1 MNKKIL
7 ITENDLSNLIK
18 GLNNDKNYNTIDL
31 HEQYK
36 ESGWKRFWSA
46 SSNPTDLG
54 LRLLF
59 PDLEKLRNVVSND
72 SMPALQRFFQLKVFK
87 PKVFD
92 TKNNEGYIK
101 DSNTKL
107 HSISELSKILDS
119 VISKKKTFSSI
130 EHLLPGKLPTNV
142 NFKDELRKHLG
153 HIEAEMDSE
162 ELQVTP
168 YEVDYDDRYS
178 NQDDRYSNQDD
189 RRRDYI
195 DVEAIEKF
203 ENFPWEENF
212 TNNTL
217 MDWAN
222 DDSIDWELVFGRN
235 YYDNIEKMDQNK
247 KVAKLTSVIINA
259 INGNNYEY
267 IPRKGFGRIL
277 DKDNLPIQNFKQFL
291 MDCVTYGD
299 DRINKSNNTFVIH
312 SPENPRDNRN
322 RFKRQQYQK
331 SLNLRN
337 R

>member
-7 ITENDLSNLIK
+7 ITENDLSKLIK
-18 GLNNDKNYNTIDL
+18 GLSGDKYYDGIHLD
-31 HEQYK
+31 EQYK
-36 ESGWKRFWSA
+36 ESGWKRFWGQIPGS
-46 SSNPTDLG
+46 TDLA
-54 LRLLF
+54 LRLFF
-59 PDLEKLRNVVSND
+59 PDLNKLRNVVSND
-72 SMPALQRFFQLKVFK
+72 SMPALQRFFWGKVIR
-87 PKVFD
+87 PKTID

-101 DSNTKL
+101 DSNAKL
-107 HSISELSKILDS
+107 YSISELSKILDS

-142 NFKDELRKHLG
+142 NFRDELRKHLG
-153 HIEAEMDSE
+153 HIEAEMDSD
-162 ELQVTP
+162 ELQLTP
-168 YEVDYDDRYS
+168 YEPDYGDYEDYDNRYS
-178 NQDDRYSNQDD
+178 NQDNRK
-189 RRRDYI
+189 REYI
-195 DVEAIEKF
+195 DVEAIERF
-203 ENFPWEENF
+203 DNFPWEENF

-247 KVAKLTSVIINA
+247 KVAKLTSLIINA
-259 INGNNYEY
+259 INSNNYEY

-299 DRINKSNNTFVIH
+299 DRLNKSNNTFVIY
-312 SPENPRDNRN
+312 SPDNPRDNRN
-322 RFKRQQYQK
+322 RYKRQQHQK
-331 SLNLRN
+331 YLNIRN